1 MYIQPQTNIKLLKN
15 VPLDP
20 TFDHTIYFG
29 SASAQFNY
37 FERKTA
43 FNLNNYTY
51 QRVNRGVAR
60 VGIKADSLY
69 NCNYMMFQNSAY
81 GSKWFYAFIT
91 SVEFVNNECSE
102 VHFKLDVMQTWF
114 FDYTVDMCF
123 VEREHTVTDKLGEHI
138 EPENVSVGEY
148 VLNDYQSV
156 YPMSDIA
163 VVVAIVNVD
172 GEQTSVDGKK
182 YDGIYGGATLWVY
195 DIDKFAEINDKLK
208 NYTQKPDAVV
218 SIYTIPKV
226 FLPNHTVPSNNRIPE
241 LDSSL
246 KITSVST
253 ALTGNEKID
262 GYKPKNKKLYSYPY
276 NFYHVDNAGSESL
289 TLRYEFF
296 DNFAPHIEIN
306 ANVTQPVSVC
316 LRPTNYKGCGNDSN
330 NTESISL
337 TGYPLCSWNVD
348 SYNAWVAQNSVS
360 IGAKIAGIGAS
371 IIGAGITA
379 NPLVIGGATIS
390 GAGQV
395 ANLLTQDYKA
405 SIQADMIKGNAQGN
419 LNVSSGKQ
427 QFYVGRMSIT
437 AEYARIID
445 DYFSRF
451 GYGVKR
457 LKTPNRNARP
467 HWNYVKTVGCTISAN
482 VPADDE
488 RQICEIYD
496 KGITFW
502 NNGNEIG
509 NYSLN
514 NSPS

>member
-20 TFDHTIYFG
+20 TFDHTIWFDNSTSQY
-29 SASAQFNY
+29 NY
-37 FERKTA
+37 FAGKEV

-51 QRVNRGVAR
+51 QRVGV
-60 VGIKADSLY
+60 KADSLY
-69 NCNYMMFQNSAY
+69 NCNYMMFQNTAY
-81 GSKWFYAFIT
+81 GNKWFYAFIT
-91 SVEFVNNECSE
+91 NVEFVNNECSE
-102 VHFKLDVMQTWF
+102 IHFAIDVMQTWL
-114 FDYTVDMCF
+114 FDYTLDMCF
-123 VEREHTVTDKLGEHI
+123 VEREHTVSDNLGEHI

-148 VLNDYQSV
+148 VLNDYQPV

-163 VVVAIVNVD
+163 VVVAIVDVD
-172 GEQTSVDGKK
+172 GEQASVDGKI

-195 DIDKFAEINDKLK
+195 DIDKFAKINDKLK
-208 NYTQKPDAVV
+208 DYTQKPDAVV

-226 FLPNHTVPSNNRIPE
+226 FLPNGKIPEDNKIPE
-241 LDSSL
+241 LETSL

-253 ALTGNEKID
+253 VLTGNENID
-262 GYKPKNKKLYSYPY
+262 GYNPKNKKLYSYPY
-276 NFYHVDNAGSESL
+276 NFYHVDNAGTESL

-296 DNFAPHIEIN
+296 DNFTPHIEIN

-316 LRPTNYKGCGNDSN
+316 LRPTNYKGSGDNTN
-330 NTESISL
+330 NIESISL

-360 IGAKIAGIGAS
+360 VGMRLAGIGAS
-371 IIGAGITA
+371 IAGTAITA
-379 NPLVIGGATIS
+379 NPLAIGGAVVGGVS
-390 GAGQV
+390 QV

-419 LNVSSGKQ
+419 LNVSAGKQ
-427 QFYVGRMSIT
+427 QFYVGRMSVT

-445 DYFSRF
+445 DYFTRF

-457 LKTPNRNARP
+457 LKVPNRSSRP
-467 HWNYVKTVGCTISAN
+467 HWNYVKTAGCTISAN

-488 RQICEIYD
+488 RQICSIYD

-502 NNGNEIG
+502 KNGNEVG
-509 NYSLN
+509 NYALD